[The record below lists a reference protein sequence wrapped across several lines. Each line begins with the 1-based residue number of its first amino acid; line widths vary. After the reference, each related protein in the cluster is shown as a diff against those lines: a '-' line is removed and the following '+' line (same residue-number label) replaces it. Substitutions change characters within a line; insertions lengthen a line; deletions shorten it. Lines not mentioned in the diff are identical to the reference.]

1 MFLFAQSGALWG
13 VSNFAIFITYKREDG
28 NDFAVIQL
36 CVDGTSYYPNSLIFI
51 RFCSII
57 FGCSHIHHSISL
69 SFARNFP
76 TFVLNVYPFHAERI
90 KQTSYYPS
98 LRSSA

>member
-36 CVDGTSYYPNSLIFI
+36 CVDGMRELFNLHSLLFYHL
-51 RFCSII
+51 RLFT
-57 FGCSHIHHSISL
+57 HPPQYL
-69 SFARNFP
+69 SFICTELSHLCTKRLPISCRADKADLILP
-76 TFVLNVYPFHAERI
+76 
-90 KQTSYYPS
+90 
-98 LRSSA
+98 